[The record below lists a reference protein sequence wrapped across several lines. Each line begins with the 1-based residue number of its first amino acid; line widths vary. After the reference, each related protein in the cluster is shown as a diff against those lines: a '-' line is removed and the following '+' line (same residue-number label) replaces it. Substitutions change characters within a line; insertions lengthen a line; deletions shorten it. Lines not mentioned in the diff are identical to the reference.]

1 MSHFAYIQPKN
12 GLAKDAEIH
21 GLVAKI
27 ICKIN
32 EIPGHQEY
40 KHDMELL
47 KMCCIMVE
55 HAINNKG
62 KKGKK
67 TDKKDIIFQVW
78 TRVWNGLKPD
88 ELKAIESHIEF
99 LWENGFI
106 VKKSLWSV
114 IKHSV
119 CDWVHRKILN

>member
-32 EIPGHQEY
+32 EIPRHQEY

-55 HAINNKG
+55 HAIDNNG
-62 KKGKK
+62 KKSKK
-67 TDKKDIIFQVW
+67 IDKKDIIFQVW
-78 TRVWNGLKPD
+78 TRVWNGLKPED
-88 ELKAIESHIEF
+88 LKAIETHIEF

-106 VKKSLWSV
+106 VKKSFWSV